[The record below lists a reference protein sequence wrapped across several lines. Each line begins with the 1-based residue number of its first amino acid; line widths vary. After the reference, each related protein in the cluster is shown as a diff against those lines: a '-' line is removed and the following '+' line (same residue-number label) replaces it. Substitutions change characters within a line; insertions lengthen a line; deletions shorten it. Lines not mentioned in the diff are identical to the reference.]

1 MTESLPKLNLAPA
14 EQALGRIIAN
24 PQTHEQKS
32 WRCSTGMCLA
42 GHIGDVLGVTWV
54 NTNPDGVLRE
64 YVVSDAEHGL
74 PVRDYL
80 LTRAP
85 DTLAPG
91 VTLDTP
97 IEPIRNYARRMLGL
111 TSREANALFHGDN
124 TREELETGIKA
135 LANGHG
141 IGREQRAISTSSRI
155 VELPERRR
163 NEYS

>member
-24 PQTHEQKS
+24 PQRHEQES

-42 GHIGDVLGVTWV
+42 GHIGAVLGVTWV
-54 NTNPDGVLRE
+54 NTDPDGLLHE

-74 PVRDYL
+74 LMRNH
-80 LTRAP
+80 TRAP
-85 DTLAPG
+85 DTLDPG

-97 IEPIRNYARRMLGL
+97 IESIRDYALRMLGL
-111 TSREANALFHGDN
+111 TSHEANALFHGDN

-135 LANGHG
+135 LANGQG
-141 IGREQRAISTSSRI
+141 IGRDSSLPVGERI